1 MLVCFFVAFASLNGE
16 KGDGFFM
23 ETNELMI
30 RSIKKLIVKGEISA
44 LRDILVEMN
53 EVDIASIM
61 EELEIADKLF
71 VYRILPKDL
80 SAEVFAYL
88 EPDSQTD
95 LIKRINDAE
104 LERLLDEM
112 FLDDTVDF
120 LEEMPANVVTRVLA
134 HSDPETRKLINR
146 FLNYPEDCAGS
157 IMTIE
162 MVQLHTNFT
171 AAQAIEQIRKTGVD
185 KETVYTCYC
194 TDRERRLLGS
204 VPLLSL
210 LLCDENAL
218 VGDIM
223 EDDKQLI
230 SVNTLDDRE
239 VVVDVVKKYD
249 LLSVPVVDNE
259 NRLVGIITVDDI
271 VDVIEEETTEDF
283 EKMALLA
290 PSDDEYLKTGVFK
303 LAKNRILWL
312 LILMISGTFTGK
324 IIEGYETLLAGFV
337 ALTASM
343 PMLMGTG
350 GNAGSQVSTLIIR
363 GLAVGEIEIKDY
375 FKIVFKELRVAMV
388 CGAVLGAANIL
399 RMYLF
404 CDGTFD
410 VFLVVSLAMFCA
422 IVVAKLIGC
431 SLPIFA
437 KLVKLDP
444 ALMAGPLI
452 ATLVDIITLVI
463 YFGLAKAFLL

>member
-1 MLVCFFVAFASLNGE
+1 MEINEIYESLIEQIE
-16 KGDGFFM
+16 KH
-23 ETNELMI
+23 I
-30 RSIKKLIVKGEISA
+30 SKGEISF
-44 LRDILVEMN
+44 LREILTELNV
-53 EVDIASIM
+53 VDAAQIM
-61 EELEIADKLF
+61 EELADKNRLTVF
-71 VYRILPKDL
+71 RVLPKDI
-80 SAEVFAYL
+80 SAEVFSYL
-88 EPDSQTD
+88 EPDTQADIVRMIT
-95 LIKRINDAE
+95 DAE

-120 LEEMPANVVTRVLA
+120 LEEVPASVVTRVLA

-146 FLNYPEDCAGS
+146 FLKYPEDCAGS
-157 IMTIE
+157 LMTIE
-162 MVQLHTNFT
+162 MVHLQTSLT
-171 AAQAIEQIRKTGVD
+171 AAQAIEKIRKTGVD

-194 TDRERRLLGS
+194 IDREHHLLGS

-210 LLCDENAL
+210 LLCDENTL
-218 VGDIM
+218 VSDIM
-223 EDDKQLI
+223 EDDAQLI

-239 VVVDVVKKYD
+239 YVVEVVKKYD

-271 VDVIEEETTEDF
+271 VDVIEEEVTEDF

-303 LAKNRILWL
+303 LARNRILWL

-375 FKIVFKELRVAMV
+375 LKIVFKELRVASV
-388 CGAVLGAANIL
+388 CGLVLAAANIL

-404 CDGTFD
+404 CEGTLE

-437 KLVKLDP
+437 KIVKLDP
-444 ALMAGPLI
+444 ALMAGPMI
-452 ATLVDIITLVI
+452 ATLVDIVTLVI
-463 YFGLAKAFLL
+463 YFGLAKAFLI

>member
-1 MLVCFFVAFASLNGE
+1 
-16 KGDGFFM
+16 M
-23 ETNELMI
+23 ENFEILLEQIIELAE
-30 RSIKKLIVKGEISA
+30 KGEISA
-44 LRDILVEMN
+44 LREMLSEIN
-53 EVDIASIM
+53 VVDVALLI
-61 EELEIADKLF
+61 EELETKNRLRTF
-71 VYRILPKDL
+71 RVLPKDI
-80 SAEVFAYL
+80 SAEVFSYL
-88 EPDSQTD
+88 EPETQAELVRSIT
-95 LIKRINDAE
+95 DAE

-120 LEEMPANVVTRVLA
+120 LEEVPASVVTRVLA

-146 FLNYPEDCAGS
+146 FLKYPEDCAGS
-157 IMTIE
+157 LMTIE
-162 MVQLHTNFT
+162 MVHLRTSLT
-171 AAQAIEQIRKTGVD
+171 AAEAIDKIRKTGVD

-194 TDRERRLLGS
+194 IDREHHLLGS
-204 VPLLSL
+204 IPLLSL
-210 LLCDENAL
+210 LLCEQDTL

-223 EDDKQLI
+223 EDDAQLI
-230 SVNTLDDRE
+230 SVNTHDDRE
-239 VVVDVVKKYD
+239 YVADIVKKYD

-363 GLAVGEIEIKDY
+363 GLAVGEIEIRDY
-375 FKIVFKELRVAMV
+375 LKIVFKELRVASI
-388 CGAVLGAANIL
+388 CGAVLAAANIL

-404 CDGTFD
+404 CEGTLQ
-410 VFLVVSLAMFCA
+410 VFLVVSIAMFCA

-437 KLVKLDP
+437 KIVKLDP
-444 ALMAGPLI
+444 ALMAGPMI
-452 ATLVDIITLVI
+452 ATLVDIVTLVI
-463 YFGLAKAFLL
+463 YFGLAKLFLI

>member
-1 MLVCFFVAFASLNGE
+1 MENFEVLLHQIAAMLEN
-16 KGDGFFM
+16 
-23 ETNELMI
+23 
-30 RSIKKLIVKGEISA
+30 GEISA
-44 LRDILVEMN
+44 LRDLLTELNV
-53 EVDIASIM
+53 VDTAQII
-61 EELEIADKLF
+61 EELDSGKRLPVF
-71 VYRILPKDL
+71 RILPKNI

-88 EPDSQTD
+88 EPETQTE
-95 LIKRINDAE
+95 LVRRINDAE

-146 FLNYPEDCAGS
+146 FLKYPDDCAGS
-157 IMTIE
+157 LMTIE
-162 MVQLHTNFT
+162 MVHLRTSLT
-171 AAQAIEQIRKTGVD
+171 AAEAIDKIRKTGVD

-194 TDRERRLLGS
+194 IDREHHLLGS
-204 VPLLSL
+204 IPLLSL
-210 LLCDENAL
+210 LLCDKDTL

-223 EDDKQLI
+223 EDDAQLI
-230 SVNTLDDRE
+230 SVNTHDDRE
-239 VVVDVVKKYD
+239 YVAEIVKKYD

-290 PSDDEYLKTGVFK
+290 PSDNEYLKTGVFK
-303 LAKNRILWL
+303 LARNRILWL

-375 FKIVFKELRVAMV
+375 LKIVFKELRVAAI
-388 CGAVLGAANIL
+388 CGFVLGVANII

-404 CDGTFD
+404 CEGTLE

-437 KLVKLDP
+437 KIVKLDP
-444 ALMAGPLI
+444 ALMAGPMI
-452 ATLVDIITLVI
+452 ATLVDIVTLVI
-463 YFGLAKAFLL
+463 YFGLAKVFLI

>member
-1 MLVCFFVAFASLNGE
+1 
-16 KGDGFFM
+16 M
-23 ETNELMI
+23 ENFEILLEQIIELAE
-30 RSIKKLIVKGEISA
+30 KGEISA
-44 LRDILVEMN
+44 LREMLSEIN
-53 EVDIASIM
+53 VVDVALLI
-61 EELEIADKLF
+61 EELETKNRLRTF
-71 VYRILPKDL
+71 RVLPKDI
-80 SAEVFAYL
+80 SAEVFSYL
-88 EPDSQTD
+88 EPETQAELVRSIT
-95 LIKRINDAE
+95 DAE

-120 LEEMPANVVTRVLA
+120 LEEVPASVVTRVLA

-146 FLNYPEDCAGS
+146 FLKYPEDCAGS
-157 IMTIE
+157 LMTIE
-162 MVQLHTNFT
+162 MVHLRTSLT
-171 AAQAIEQIRKTGVD
+171 AAEAIDKIRKTGVD

-194 TDRERRLLGS
+194 IDREHHLLGS
-204 VPLLSL
+204 IPLLSL
-210 LLCDENAL
+210 LLCEQDTL

-223 EDDKQLI
+223 EDDAQLI
-230 SVNTLDDRE
+230 SVNTHDDRE
-239 VVVDVVKKYD
+239 YVADIVKKYD

-290 PSDDEYLKTGVFK
+290 PLDDEYLKTGVFK

-363 GLAVGEIEIKDY
+363 GLAVGEIEIRDY
-375 FKIVFKELRVAMV
+375 LKIVFKELRVASI
-388 CGAVLGAANIL
+388 CGAVLAAANIL

-404 CDGTFD
+404 CEGTLQ
-410 VFLVVSLAMFCA
+410 VFLVVSIAMFCA

-437 KLVKLDP
+437 KIVKLDP
-444 ALMAGPLI
+444 ALMAGPMI
-452 ATLVDIITLVI
+452 ATLVDIVTLVI
-463 YFGLAKAFLL
+463 YFGLAKLFLI

>member
-1 MLVCFFVAFASLNGE
+1 
-16 KGDGFFM
+16 M
-23 ETNELMI
+23 EINEI
-30 RSIKKLIVKGEISA
+30 YEALISQIEEHISKGEISF
-44 LRDILVEMN
+44 LREILTEINV
-53 EVDIASIM
+53 VDTAQIM
-61 EELEIADKLF
+61 EELADRSRLTVF
-71 VYRILPKDL
+71 RVLPKDI
-80 SAEVFAYL
+80 SAEVFSYL
-88 EPDSQTD
+88 EPDTQADIVRMIT
-95 LIKRINDAE
+95 DAE

-120 LEEMPANVVTRVLA
+120 LEEVPANVVTRVLA

-146 FLNYPEDCAGS
+146 FLKYPEDCAGS
-157 IMTIE
+157 LMTIE
-162 MVQLHTNFT
+162 MVHLQTSLT
-171 AAQAIEQIRKTGVD
+171 ASQAIEKIRKTGVD

-194 TDRERRLLGS
+194 IDREHHLLGS

-210 LLCDENAL
+210 LLCDENTL

-223 EDDKQLI
+223 EDDAQLI

-239 VVVDVVKKYD
+239 YVVDIVKKYD

-259 NRLVGIITVDDI
+259 KRLVGIITVDDI
-271 VDVIEEETTEDF
+271 VDVIEEEVTEDF

-303 LAKNRILWL
+303 LARNRILWL

-375 FKIVFKELRVAMV
+375 LKIVWKELRVASV
-388 CGAVLGAANIL
+388 CGLVLAAANIL

-404 CDGTFD
+404 SDGTLE

-437 KLVKLDP
+437 KIVKLDP
-444 ALMAGPLI
+444 ALMAGPMI
-452 ATLVDIITLVI
+452 ATLVDIVTLVI
-463 YFGLAKAFLL
+463 YFGLAKAFLI

>member
-1 MLVCFFVAFASLNGE
+1 
-16 KGDGFFM
+16 M
-23 ETNELMI
+23 ENFELMLE
-30 RSIKKLIVKGEISA
+30 KIVELAENGEISA
-44 LRDILVEMN
+44 MRELLSELNVVDTAQLIEALEAKTRLR
-53 EVDIASIM
+53 A
-61 EELEIADKLF
+61 F
-71 VYRILPKDL
+71 RILPKDI
-80 SAEVFAYL
+80 SAEVFSYL
-88 EPDSQTD
+88 DPEIQAELVRSITDS
-95 LIKRINDAE
+95 E

-120 LEEMPANVVTRVLA
+120 LEEVPASVVTRVLA
-134 HSDPETRKLINR
+134 HSDPETRKTINR
-146 FLNYPEDCAGS
+146 FLKYPEDCAGS
-157 IMTIE
+157 LMTIE
-162 MVQLHTNFT
+162 MVHLRTSLT
-171 AAQAIEQIRKTGVD
+171 AAEAIDKIRKTGVD

-194 TDRERRLLGS
+194 IDREHHLLGS
-204 VPLLSL
+204 IPLLSL
-210 LLCDENAL
+210 LLCEQDTL

-223 EDDKQLI
+223 EDDAQLI
-230 SVNTLDDRE
+230 SVNTHDDRE
-239 VVVDVVKKYD
+239 YVADIVKKYD
-249 LLSVPVVDNE
+249 LLSVPVVDGE

-375 FKIVFKELRVAMV
+375 FKIIFKELRVASI
-388 CGAVLGAANIL
+388 CGAVLAAANIL

-404 CDGTFD
+404 CEGTLG

-422 IVVAKLIGC
+422 ILVAKLIGC

-437 KLVKLDP
+437 KIVKLDP
-444 ALMAGPLI
+444 ALMAGPMI
-452 ATLVDIITLVI
+452 ATLVDIVTLVI
-463 YFGLAKAFLL
+463 YFALAKAFLI

>member
-1 MLVCFFVAFASLNGE
+1 MENFELLLEQLNE
-16 KGDGFFM
+16 Y
-23 ETNELMI
+23 
-30 RSIKKLIVKGEISA
+30 IKNGEISA
-44 LRDILVEMN
+44 MREMLIEMN
-53 EVDIASIM
+53 VVDTALIL
-61 EELEIADKLF
+61 EELESKPRLHAF
-71 VYRILPKDL
+71 RVLPKDV

-88 EPDSQTD
+88 EPDTQAD
-95 LIKRINDAE
+95 IVRMINDTE

-120 LEEMPANVVTRVLA
+120 LEEVPANVVTRVLA

-146 FLNYPEDCAGS
+146 FLKYPDDCAGS
-157 IMTIE
+157 LMTIE
-162 MVQLHTNFT
+162 MVHLRTSLT
-171 AAQAIEQIRKTGVD
+171 AAEAIEKIRKTGVD

-194 TDRERRLLGS
+194 IDREHHLLGS
-204 VPLLSL
+204 IPLLSL
-210 LLCDENAL
+210 LLCDADAL

-223 EDDKQLI
+223 EDDAQLI
-230 SVNTLDDRE
+230 SVNTHDDRE
-239 VVVDVVKKYD
+239 YVADIVKKYD

-363 GLAVGEIEIKDY
+363 GLAVGEIEIRDY
-375 FKIVFKELRVAMV
+375 LKIVFKELRVASI
-388 CGAVLGAANIL
+388 CGLALGIANIL

-404 CDGTFD
+404 CEGTFE
-410 VFLVVSLAMFCA
+410 VFLVVSIAMFCA

-437 KLVKLDP
+437 KIVKLDP
-444 ALMAGPLI
+444 ALMAGPMI
-452 ATLVDIITLVI
+452 ATLVDIVTLII
-463 YFGLAKAFLL
+463 YFGLAKVFLL

>member
-1 MLVCFFVAFASLNGE
+1 MELNE
-16 KGDGFFM
+16 IY
-23 ETNELMI
+23 EAL
-30 RSIKKLIVKGEISA
+30 IKQIEEHISKGEISF
-44 LRDILVEMN
+44 LREILTELNV
-53 EVDIASIM
+53 VDAAQIM
-61 EELEIADKLF
+61 EDLADKNRLTVF
-71 VYRILPKDL
+71 RVLPKSI
-80 SAEVFAYL
+80 SAEVFSYL
-88 EPDSQTD
+88 EPDTQADIVRMIT
-95 LIKRINDAE
+95 DAE

-120 LEEMPANVVTRVLA
+120 LEEVPASVVTRVLA

-146 FLNYPEDCAGS
+146 FLKYPEDCAGS
-157 IMTIE
+157 LMTIE
-162 MVQLHTNFT
+162 MVHLQTTLT
-171 AAQAIEQIRKTGVD
+171 AAQAIEKIRKTGVD

-194 TDRERRLLGS
+194 IDREHHLLGS

-218 VGDIM
+218 VGDVM
-223 EDDKQLI
+223 EDDAQLI

-239 VVVDVVKKYD
+239 YVVDVVKKYD

-271 VDVIEEETTEDF
+271 VDVIEEEVTEDF

-303 LAKNRILWL
+303 LARNRILWL

-375 FKIVFKELRVAMV
+375 LKIVFKELRVASV
-388 CGAVLGAANIL
+388 CGFVLAAANIL

-404 CDGTFD
+404 CEGTLE

-437 KLVKLDP
+437 KIVKLDP
-444 ALMAGPLI
+444 ALMAGPMI
-452 ATLVDIITLVI
+452 ATLVDIVTLVI

>member
-1 MLVCFFVAFASLNGE
+1 
-16 KGDGFFM
+16 M
-23 ETNELMI
+23 ENFEIILEQISQMI
-30 RSIKKLIVKGEISA
+30 KNGEISA
-44 LRDILVEMN
+44 LRELLTELNV
-53 EVDIASIM
+53 VDIAQLI
-61 EELEIADKLF
+61 EELETGEKLPVF
-71 VYRILPKDL
+71 RILPKDI
-80 SAEVFAYL
+80 SAEVFSYL
-88 EPDSQTD
+88 ETD
-95 LIKRINDAE
+95 TQSELVRRINDAE

-146 FLNYPEDCAGS
+146 FLKYPDECAGS
-157 IMTIE
+157 LMTIE
-162 MVQLHTNFT
+162 MVHLRTSLT
-171 AAQAIEQIRKTGVD
+171 AAEAIDRIRKNGID

-194 TDRERRLLGS
+194 IDREHHLLGS
-204 VPLLSL
+204 IPLLSL
-210 LLCDENAL
+210 LLCDADTL

-223 EDDKQLI
+223 EDDAQLI

-239 VVVDVVKKYD
+239 YVADIVKKYD

-283 EKMALLA
+283 EKMALLN

-375 FKIVFKELRVAMV
+375 LKIVFKELRVASV
-388 CGAVLGAANIL
+388 CGLVLAAANIL

-404 CDGTFD
+404 CDGTIE

-437 KLVKLDP
+437 KIVKLDP
-444 ALMAGPLI
+444 ALMAGPMI
-452 ATLVDIITLVI
+452 ATLVDIVTLVI
-463 YFGLAKAFLL
+463 YFGLAKVFLL

>member
-1 MLVCFFVAFASLNGE
+1 
-16 KGDGFFM
+16 M
-23 ETNELMI
+23 ENFEL
-30 RSIKKLIVKGEISA
+30 LIEQIPELIAKGEISA
-44 LRDILVEMN
+44 LRETFSEIN
-53 EVDIASIM
+53 IVDIAFIM
-61 EELEIADKLF
+61 EELDPKDRLF
-71 VYRILPKDL
+71 IFRILPKDD
-80 SAEVFAYL
+80 SAEMFSYL
-88 EPDSQTD
+88 EPDTQEELVKT
-95 LIKRINDAE
+95 INDTE

-120 LEEMPANVVTRVLA
+120 LEEVPANVVTRVLA

-146 FLNYPEDCAGS
+146 FLKYPEDSAGS
-157 IMTIE
+157 LMTIE
-162 MVQLHTNFT
+162 MVQLHSNIT
-171 AAQAIEQIRKTGVD
+171 AAQAIENIRKTGLD

-194 TDRERRLLGS
+194 IDRQRRLLGS
-204 VPLLSL
+204 IPLLSL
-210 LLCDENAL
+210 LLCDENTV
-218 VGDIM
+218 VGDLM
-223 EDDKQLI
+223 EDDAQPI
-230 SVNTLDDRE
+230 CVNTHDDRE
-239 VVVDVVKKYD
+239 YVADLVSKYD
-249 LLSVPVVDNE
+249 LLSVPVVDKE

-271 VDVIEEETTEDF
+271 VDVIEEENTEDF
-283 EKMALLA
+283 EKMASLT
-290 PSDDEYLKTGVFK
+290 PSDSEYLKTGVFK

-363 GLAVGEIEIKDY
+363 GLALNEIEIKDY
-375 FKIVFKELRVAMV
+375 FKIIFKEVRVAAI
-388 CGAVLGAANIL
+388 CGAILAAANVL

-404 CDGTFD
+404 SEGSLE

-422 IVVAKLIGC
+422 IIVAKLIGC

-437 KLVKLDP
+437 KIVHLDP

-452 ATLVDIITLVI
+452 ATLVDIITLAI
-463 YFGLAKAFLL
+463 YFGLAKLFLL

>member
-1 MLVCFFVAFASLNGE
+1 
-16 KGDGFFM
+16 M
-23 ETNELMI
+23 ENFEILLEQIIELAE
-30 RSIKKLIVKGEISA
+30 KGEISA
-44 LRDILVEMN
+44 LRELLSEINV
-53 EVDIASIM
+53 VDVALLI
-61 EELEIADKLF
+61 EELETKNRLRTF
-71 VYRILPKDL
+71 RVLPKDI
-80 SAEVFAYL
+80 SAEVFSYL
-88 EPDSQTD
+88 EPETQAELVRSIT
-95 LIKRINDAE
+95 DAE

-120 LEEMPANVVTRVLA
+120 LEEVPASVVTRVLA

-146 FLNYPEDCAGS
+146 FLKYPEDCAGS
-157 IMTIE
+157 LMTIE
-162 MVQLHTNFT
+162 MVHLRTTLT
-171 AAQAIEQIRKTGVD
+171 AAEAIEKIRKTGVD

-194 TDRERRLLGS
+194 IDREHHLLGS
-204 VPLLSL
+204 IPLLSL
-210 LLCDENAL
+210 LLCEQDTL

-223 EDDKQLI
+223 EDDAQLI
-230 SVNTLDDRE
+230 SVNTHDDRE
-239 VVVDVVKKYD
+239 YVADIVKKYD

-375 FKIVFKELRVAMV
+375 LKIVFKELRVASI
-388 CGAVLGAANIL
+388 CGAVLAAANIL

-404 CDGTFD
+404 CEGTLQ
-410 VFLVVSLAMFCA
+410 VFLVVSIAMFCA

-437 KLVKLDP
+437 KIVKLDP
-444 ALMAGPLI
+444 ALMAGPMI
-452 ATLVDIITLVI
+452 ATLVDIVTLVI
-463 YFGLAKAFLL
+463 YFGLAKLFLI

>member
-1 MLVCFFVAFASLNGE
+1 
-16 KGDGFFM
+16 M
-23 ETNELMI
+23 EMENFEIVLEQISQMI
-30 RSIKKLIVKGEISA
+30 KNGEISA
-44 LRDILVEMN
+44 LRELLTEINV
-53 EVDIASIM
+53 VDIAQLI
-61 EELEIADKLF
+61 EELEEGEKLPVF
-71 VYRILPKDL
+71 RILPKDI
-80 SAEVFAYL
+80 SAEVFSYL
-88 EPDSQTD
+88 ETD
-95 LIKRINDAE
+95 TQSELVRRINDAE

-146 FLNYPEDCAGS
+146 FLKYPDDCAGS
-157 IMTIE
+157 LMTIE
-162 MVQLHTNFT
+162 MVHLRTSLT
-171 AAQAIEQIRKTGVD
+171 ASEAIDRIRKNGVD

-194 TDRERRLLGS
+194 IDREHHLLGS
-204 VPLLSL
+204 IPLLSL
-210 LLCDENAL
+210 LLCDADTL

-223 EDDKQLI
+223 EDDAQLI

-239 VVVDVVKKYD
+239 YVADIVKKYD

-283 EKMALLA
+283 EKMALLN

-375 FKIVFKELRVAMV
+375 LKIVLKELRVASV
-388 CGAVLGAANIL
+388 CGLVLAAANIL

-404 CDGTFD
+404 CEGTIE

-437 KLVKLDP
+437 KIVKLDP
-444 ALMAGPLI
+444 ALMAGPMI
-452 ATLVDIITLVI
+452 ATLVDIVTLVI
-463 YFGLAKAFLL
+463 YFGLAKVFLL

>member
-1 MLVCFFVAFASLNGE
+1 
-16 KGDGFFM
+16 M
-23 ETNELMI
+23 ENIELLLEQINELI
-30 RSIKKLIVKGEISA
+30 QKGEISA
-44 LRDILVEMN
+44 LRELLTELNV
-53 EVDIASIM
+53 VDIAQII
-61 EELEIADKLF
+61 EEIEQSDRLPVF
-71 VYRILPKDL
+71 RVLPKDL

-88 EPDSQTD
+88 ETD
-95 LIKRINDAE
+95 TQAELVRMINDAE

-120 LEEMPANVVTRVLA
+120 LEEVPANVVTRVLA
-134 HSDPETRKLINR
+134 HSAPEARKLINR
-146 FLNYPEDCAGS
+146 FLKYPEDCAGS

-194 TDRERRLLGS
+194 TDRERHLLGS
-204 VPLLSL
+204 IPLLSL
-210 LLCDENAL
+210 LLCNENEL

-223 EDDKQLI
+223 EDDAQLI

-239 VVVDVVKKYD
+239 EVADIVKKYD

-283 EKMALLA
+283 EKMASLA
-290 PSDDEYLKTGVFK
+290 PSDNEYLKTGVLK
-303 LAKNRILWL
+303 LAKNRIPWL

-324 IIEGYETLLAGFV
+324 IVEGYETLLSGFV

-343 PMLMGTG
+343 PMLMGTS
-350 GNAGSQVSTLIIR
+350 GNAGQQISTLMIR
-363 GLAVGEIEIKDY
+363 GLAVGEIELRDY
-375 FKIVFKELRVAMV
+375 FRVVFKELRVAAI
-388 CGAVLGAANIL
+388 CGLVLGIANIG

-404 CDGTFD
+404 CDGTLD
-410 VFLVVSLAMFCA
+410 VYLVVSLAMFFA
-422 IVVAKLIGC
+422 VIVAKLIGC

-437 KLVKLDP
+437 KLIRLDP

-452 ATLVDIITLVI
+452 STLLDMITLSI
-463 YFGLAKAFLL
+463 YFALAKVFLL

>member
-1 MLVCFFVAFASLNGE
+1 
-16 KGDGFFM
+16 M
-23 ETNELMI
+23 EFTEEMHEI
-30 RSIKKLIVKGEISA
+30 LIEEIENHISKGEISI
-44 LRDILVEMN
+44 LRENLTEFNV
-53 EVDIASIM
+53 VDIALIT
-61 EELEIADKLF
+61 EELKSKNRLAVF
-71 VYRILPKDL
+71 RILPKDI
-80 SAEVFAYL
+80 SAEVFSYL
-88 EPDSQTD
+88 EPETQADIVKMIT
-95 LIKRINDAE
+95 DAE

-112 FLDDTVDF
+112 FLDDTIDF
-120 LEEMPANVVTRVLA
+120 LEEVPANVVTRVLA

-146 FLNYPEDCAGS
+146 FLKYPEDSAGS
-157 IMTIE
+157 LMTIE
-162 MVQLHTNFT
+162 MVHLRTDLT
-171 AAQAIEQIRKTGVD
+171 ASQAIEKIRKTGVD

-194 TDRERRLLGS
+194 IDSEHHLLGS

-210 LLCDENAL
+210 LLCEENEL

-223 EDDKQLI
+223 QEDAQLI
-230 SVNTLDDRE
+230 SVTTQDDRE
-239 VVVDVVKKYD
+239 HVVEIVKKYD

-375 FKIVFKELRVAMV
+375 LKIVFKELRVASI
-388 CGAVLGAANIL
+388 CGLVLGAANIL
-399 RMYLF
+399 RMYLL
-404 CDGTFD
+404 CDGTLE

-437 KLVKLDP
+437 KIVKLDP
-444 ALMAGPLI
+444 ALMAGPMI
-452 ATLVDIITLVI
+452 ATLVDIVTLVI
-463 YFGLAKAFLL
+463 YFGLAKVFLL

>member
-1 MLVCFFVAFASLNGE
+1 MENIEMLLSQIA
-16 KGDGFFM
+16 
-23 ETNELMI
+23 ELI
-30 RSIKKLIVKGEISA
+30 SNGEISA
-44 LRDILVEMN
+44 LRELLTEINV
-53 EVDIASIM
+53 VDTAQLI
-61 EELEIADKLF
+61 EELESKDRLLVF
-71 VYRILPKDL
+71 RVLPKDI

-88 EPDSQTD
+88 EPEIQAELVRT
-95 LIKRINDAE
+95 INDAE

-120 LEEMPANVVTRVLA
+120 LEEVPANVVTRVLA
-134 HSDPETRKLINR
+134 HSDPETRRLINR
-146 FLNYPEDCAGS
+146 FLKYPDDCAGS
-157 IMTIE
+157 LMTIE
-162 MVQLHTNFT
+162 MVQLHTSFT

-194 TDRERRLLGS
+194 TDRERHLLGS
-204 VPLLSL
+204 IPLLSL
-210 LLCDENAL
+210 LLCDENEL

-223 EDDKQLI
+223 EDDAQLI

-239 VVVDVVKKYD
+239 EVADIVKKYD

-283 EKMALLA
+283 EKMASLA
-290 PSDDEYLKTGVFK
+290 PSDNEYLKTGVLK
-303 LAKNRILWL
+303 LAKNRIPWL

-324 IIEGYETLLAGFV
+324 IVEGYETLLSGFV

-343 PMLMGTG
+343 PMLMGTS
-350 GNAGSQVSTLIIR
+350 GNAGQQISTLMIR
-363 GLAVGEIEIKDY
+363 GLAVGEIELRDY
-375 FKIVFKELRVAMV
+375 FRVVFKELRVAAI
-388 CGAVLGAANIL
+388 CGLVLGIANIG

-404 CDGTFD
+404 CDGTLD
-410 VFLVVSLAMFCA
+410 VYLVVSLAMFFA
-422 IVVAKLIGC
+422 VIVAKLIGC

-437 KLVKLDP
+437 KLIRLDP

-452 ATLVDIITLVI
+452 STLLDMITLSI
-463 YFGLAKAFLL
+463 YFALAKVFLL

>member
-1 MLVCFFVAFASLNGE
+1 MENLELLLEQLNE
-16 KGDGFFM
+16 F
-23 ETNELMI
+23 
-30 RSIKKLIVKGEISA
+30 IKSGEISA
-44 LRDILVEMN
+44 MREMLTEMN
-53 EVDIASIM
+53 VVDTALLL
-61 EELEIADKLF
+61 EELESKPRLHAF
-71 VYRILPKDL
+71 RILPKDV

-88 EPDSQTD
+88 EPDTQAD
-95 LIKRINDAE
+95 LVRMINDTE

-120 LEEMPANVVTRVLA
+120 LEEVPANVVTRVLA

-146 FLNYPEDCAGS
+146 FLKYPDDCAGS
-157 IMTIE
+157 LMTIE
-162 MVQLHTNFT
+162 MVHLRTSLT
-171 AAQAIEQIRKTGVD
+171 AAEAIEKIRKTGVD

-194 TDRERRLLGS
+194 IDREHHLLGS
-204 VPLLSL
+204 IPLLSL
-210 LLCDENAL
+210 LLCDADAL

-223 EDDKQLI
+223 EDDAQLI

-239 VVVDVVKKYD
+239 YVAEIVKKYD

-303 LAKNRILWL
+303 LARNRILWL

-375 FKIVFKELRVAMV
+375 LKIVFKELRVASI
-388 CGAVLGAANIL
+388 CGLVLGAANIL

-404 CDGTFD
+404 CEGTIE
-410 VFLVVSLAMFCA
+410 VFLVVSLAMFFA

-437 KLVKLDP
+437 KIVKLDP
-444 ALMAGPLI
+444 ALMAGPMI
-452 ATLVDIITLVI
+452 ATLVDIVTLII
-463 YFGLAKAFLL
+463 YFGLAKAFLI

>member
-1 MLVCFFVAFASLNGE
+1 
-16 KGDGFFM
+16 M
-23 ETNELMI
+23 EQIEQHI
-30 RSIKKLIVKGEISA
+30 SKGEISF
-44 LRDILVEMN
+44 LREILTELNV
-53 EVDIASIM
+53 VDTAQIM
-61 EELEIADKLF
+61 EELADKNRLTVF
-71 VYRILPKDL
+71 RVLPKDI
-80 SAEVFAYL
+80 SAEVFSYL
-88 EPDSQTD
+88 EPDTQADIVRMIT
-95 LIKRINDAE
+95 DAE

-120 LEEMPANVVTRVLA
+120 LEEVPANVVTRVLA

-146 FLNYPEDCAGS
+146 FLKYPEDCAGS
-157 IMTIE
+157 LMTIE
-162 MVQLHTNFT
+162 MVHLQTSLT
-171 AAQAIEQIRKTGVD
+171 AAQAIEKIRKTGVD

-194 TDRERRLLGS
+194 IDREHHLLGS

-223 EDDKQLI
+223 EDDAQLI

-239 VVVDVVKKYD
+239 YVVDIVKKYD

-259 NRLVGIITVDDI
+259 KRLVGIITVDDI
-271 VDVIEEETTEDF
+271 VDVIEEEVTEDF

-290 PSDDEYLKTGVFK
+290 PSDDEYLKTGIFK
-303 LAKNRILWL
+303 LARNRILWL

-375 FKIVFKELRVAMV
+375 LKIVWKELRVASI
-388 CGAVLGAANIL
+388 CGLVLGAANIL

-404 CDGTFD
+404 SEGTLE

-437 KLVKLDP
+437 KIVKLDP
-444 ALMAGPLI
+444 ALMAGPMI
-452 ATLVDIITLVI
+452 ATLVDIVTLVI

>member
-1 MLVCFFVAFASLNGE
+1 
-16 KGDGFFM
+16 M
-23 ETNELMI
+23 ENFEALLHQIMEMI
-30 RSIKKLIVKGEISA
+30 EKGEISA
-44 LRDILVEMN
+44 MRELLTELNV
-53 EVDIASIM
+53 VDTAQII
-61 EELEIADKLF
+61 EELDSKQRLPVF
-71 VYRILPKDL
+71 RILPKDI

-88 EPDSQTD
+88 EAETQSE
-95 LIKRINDAE
+95 LIRRINDAE

-146 FLNYPEDCAGS
+146 FLKYPDDCAGS
-157 IMTIE
+157 LMTIE
-162 MVQLHTNFT
+162 MVHLRTSLT
-171 AAQAIEQIRKTGVD
+171 AAEAIEKIRKTGVD

-194 TDRERRLLGS
+194 IDREHHLLGS
-204 VPLLSL
+204 IPLLSL
-210 LLCDENAL
+210 LLCEQDTL

-223 EDDKQLI
+223 EDDAQLI

-239 VVVDVVKKYD
+239 YVADIVKKYD

-303 LAKNRILWL
+303 LARNRILWL

-375 FKIVFKELRVAMV
+375 FKIVLKELRVAAI
-388 CGAVLGAANIL
+388 CGAVLGVANIA

-404 CDGTFD
+404 SEGTLE

-437 KLVKLDP
+437 KIVKLDP
-444 ALMAGPLI
+444 ALMAGPMI
-452 ATLVDIITLVI
+452 ATLVDIVTLVI
-463 YFGLAKAFLL
+463 YFGLAKAFLI